1 MLMGVSPDS
10 KLNFKTGASEKF
22 RQARRLQTFEQ
33 ILEWPVLLNTP
44 LIHKN
49 DLVRDLQGKAHLVG
63 HQQHGPSSARASLAL
78 YSLSSLLSAD
88 WAMPTAEAEAARRK
102 NTAQTMK
109 VSAA

>member
-1 MLMGVSPDS
+1 MGVSPDS

-49 DLVRDLQGKAHLVG
+49 DLVRDLQRKAHLAG
-63 HQQHGPSSARASLAL
+63 HQQYGHAILGQGLACALLAVELVVRCLGNAHGRG
-78 YSLSSLLSAD
+78 
-88 WAMPTAEAEAARRK
+88 
-102 NTAQTMK
+102 
-109 VSAA
+109 